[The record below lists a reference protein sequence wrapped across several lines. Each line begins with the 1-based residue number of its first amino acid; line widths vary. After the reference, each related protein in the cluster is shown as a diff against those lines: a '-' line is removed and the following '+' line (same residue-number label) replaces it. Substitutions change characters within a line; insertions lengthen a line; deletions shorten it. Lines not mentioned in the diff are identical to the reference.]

1 MNKFM
6 NKGMTMKRNVNE
18 EEFEKFLDELF
29 EEIYRKY
36 GNGILYRSKL

>member
-1 MNKFM
+1 M
-6 NKGMTMKRNVNE
+6 NKGMTKIINKGMNE